1 MSVIPLAVLAA
12 VLSGCA
18 INIPEEWLDST
29 RGGQALAAAG
39 VDSDAGETLAAHRSD
54 YKADKSQPSRIQMD
68 FSSGRPKIAAT
79 TVLNEAGM
87 ALQASAGC
95 RACHPK

>member
-1 MSVIPLAVLAA
+1 MSIAVLAVLAA

-18 INIPEEWLDST
+18 IQIPEEWLDST
-29 RGGQALAAAG
+29 RGGQAFAAAG
-39 VDSDAGETLAAHRSD
+39 EDSAAAEALAAHRFN
-54 YKADKSQPSRIQMD
+54 YKTDKSQLSRVQMD

-95 RACHPK
+95 RACHLK

>member
-1 MSVIPLAVLAA
+1 MSVVLLALLVA

-18 INIPEEWLDST
+18 IHIPEEWFDST

-39 VDSDAGETLAAHRSD
+39 VETDDALAAFRSG
-54 YKADKSQPSRIQMD
+54 YKADTSQPSRIRLD
-68 FSSGRPKIAAT
+68 LSSGHPKIAAT
-79 TVLNEAGM
+79 TTLTEAGM

>member
-1 MSVIPLAVLAA
+1 MSVVLLALLVAVLN
-12 VLSGCA
+12 GCA
-18 INIPEEWLDST
+18 IHIPEEWLDST

-39 VDSDAGETLAAHRSD
+39 VESEADDALAGFRSG
-54 YKADKSQPSRIQMD
+54 YKADKSQPSRIQLD
-68 FSSGRPKIAAT
+68 FSSGHPKIAAT
-79 TVLNEAGM
+79 TTLTEAGM

>member
-1 MSVIPLAVLAA
+1 MKVALLAVLAA

-18 INIPEEWLDST
+18 IHIPEAWLDST
-29 RGGQALAAAG
+29 RGGQALTAAG
-39 VDSDAGETLAAHRSD
+39 VDADAEETLAAHRSD

-79 TVLNEAGM
+79 TILNEAGM
-87 ALQASAGC
+87 TFQASAGC